1 MILRPLAPASVVA
14 HATTSG
20 WWPYAFGRRF
30 FVLLALGILFVIPA
44 WTDPRAIFLLGV
56 WNAGLLGLW
65 IVDVRRIPH
74 GPSIQIS
81 RVCRAPLALGVD
93 AGVELEV
100 RNSGSVAA
108 HLTLVDDLPDS
119 LSRDLRP
126 HRLLV
131 PAGAAAAITYTL
143 RPSRRGDAAIGRTF
157 LCARTEWQ
165 LAERWMS
172 AATGQTVRVYPDLF
186 ESRRQA
192 MFLIRS
198 RQVATE
204 KRRARVSGLGR
215 DFESLREYQ
224 AGDDVRDI
232 CWTATARRAKPVT
245 KVYQPE
251 QSQAVWILVDG
262 GRLLRARVEDRIKLD
277 AIVDAALALAEVAIA
292 AGDRVGVI
300 TYGRRIHQ
308 RIPPGRGHQHLR
320 TILEA
325 LASVQADKAEADHAA
340 AAGAVA
346 VAQKQ
351 RALVVWL
358 TDLSETAAIPDVI
371 ESAARLSPRHVV
383 VFAVTQQPELLAADA
398 ATPATEDDMYRTLA
412 AQETLERREVLLGT
426 LRHRGVLV
434 LDLQTSRSQQLSAA
448 LIDQYL
454 TVKDR
459 NLI

>member
-1 MILRPLAPASVVA
+1 MLRPLAPSPVVA
-14 HATTSG
+14 HATTAAR
-20 WWPYAFGRRF
+20 WPYAFGRRF
-30 FVLLALGILFVIPA
+30 FLLLALGVLFVIPA
-44 WTDPRAIFLLGV
+44 WTDRRAILLLAV
-56 WNAGLLGLW
+56 WNAGLLALW
-65 IVDVRRIPH
+65 ILDVRRIPH
-74 GPSIQIS
+74 GRSIQIS
-81 RVCRAPLALGVD
+81 RTCRAPLALGVD
-93 AGVELEV
+93 ARFELEIQ
-100 RNSGSVAA
+100 NSAAVAT
-108 HLTLVDDLPDS
+108 HLTVVEDLPDS
-119 LSRDLRP
+119 LSRDLSA
-126 HRLLV
+126 HQVVV
-131 PAGAAAAITYTL
+131 PARAEATITYTL
-143 RPSRRGDAAIGRTF
+143 RPLRRGDAAIGRTS
-157 LCARTEWQ
+157 LRARTDWQ

-172 AATGQTVRVYPDLF
+172 VPAEQTVRVYPDLF

-262 GRLLRARVEDRIKLD
+262 GRLLRARIEDRIKLD
-277 AIVDAALALAEVAIA
+277 ATVDAALALAEVAIA

-300 TYGRRIHQ
+300 TYGRRVHQ

-320 TILEA
+320 SILEA
-325 LASVQADKAEADHAA
+325 LATIQADRAEADHAA

-398 ATPATEDDMYRTLA
+398 ASPSTEDDMYRMLA

-426 LRHRGVLV
+426 LRQRGVLV

-454 TVKDR
+454 TVKER
-459 NLI
+459 NLV